1 MKQFLFLTLI
11 FLVGCKKSP
20 EKEYGF
26 YFWRTEYHL
35 NSSEKKILQNSTSK
49 DFYIRVFDL
58 DKTEGTIS
66 KVGEINFKQKLD
78 FKQNVVPVIFITNRT
93 WEGASE
99 NDFNIAS
106 NIIYNS
112 VKKIEGNF
120 GKKINEIQIDCD
132 WTNKTKTDYFKFLE
146 KLKAKTQKEISCT
159 LRLHQVKDKKETG
172 IPPVQKMYL
181 MCYATSS
188 PLENLEKNTILDVP
202 TLKNYLSDLENYP
215 VKIDVALPI
224 YSWGI
229 VINHLGKRKLIN
241 TLTEEDFQN
250 SNFEN
255 IGNSTYKILKDGFYF
270 GMYLNKNFTIKVESI
285 PEKDILE
292 VQKFI
297 DQKIKYPHLYIYY
310 HLDSKFTNRYKNLF

>member
-1 MKQFLFLTLI
+1 MKYFFIFISLLFI
-11 FLVGCKKSP
+11 SCEKKSP
-20 EKEYGF
+20 NNYAF
-26 YFWRTEYHL
+26 YYWRTEFNL
-35 NSSEKKILQNSTSK
+35 NKTEKELLQKSTSK
-49 DFYIRVFDL
+49 DFYIRIFDL
-58 DKTEGTIS
+58 DKKEGNIS

-78 FKQNVVPVIFITNRT
+78 FEQNIVPVIFITNRT
-93 WEGASE
+93 WESATE
-99 NDFNIAS
+99 NDFNFAT
-106 NIIYNS
+106 NTIYNS
-112 VKKIEGNF
+112 IKKLEENSNKKIS
-120 GKKINEIQIDCD
+120 EIQIDCD

-172 IPPVQKMYL
+172 IPPVKKVYL

-202 TLKNYLSDLENYP
+202 TLKNYLSKLEDYP
-215 VKIDVALPI
+215 VKMNVALPI

-229 VINHLGKRKLIN
+229 VTNHLGKRKLIN
-241 TLTEEDFQN
+241 ALTEEDLKTQ
-250 SNFEN
+250 NFEKL
-255 IGNSTYKILKDGFYF
+255 GNSTYKILKDGFYF
-270 GMYLNKNFTIKVESI
+270 GMYLNKNFTIKVEPI
-285 PEKDILE
+285 PEKDIIE